1 MNRAQWEKAKDIF
14 EVAVDLA
21 PANRESYLARACGQD
36 QNLLSELK
44 SLVRQY
50 DEAGSFLKSNHL
62 AVIPSRLSGPQASL
76 SPEQILAGR
85 FQILKL
91 LGSGGMGEVYEAMDL
106 RMVERIAVKVIRPDV
121 LSTASVAR
129 LRQEVQLARRVTHS
143 NACRVFDLEEHVFK
157 ESGKEVVFLTMEL
170 LEGLTLAER
179 LQQAKPFKREEA
191 LGIIRQVTEALVAS
205 HAAGIIH
212 RDLKPSN
219 IILVGSGTTPDGVRA
234 VVTDFGLARFCA
246 DARAKPE
253 FPSQSLTG
261 AGQIIGTI
269 SYMAPEQIEGK
280 EATRATDIYALG
292 LIMYEMMCGKKPFSD
307 GTPLAGL
314 VERLKG
320 APPFPRRHVEEIEPD
335 LEALILACLATSPA
349 ERIQDAATIRQV
361 LQGIIKDSSRAA
373 ERWASSSIPRL
384 ASVAVL
390 PFVNMSP
397 ESDKVY
403 FSDGLAEE
411 LMSALAH
418 VEGLR
423 VVARTSAFQFRGS
436 GLDIREIARRLNA
449 TALVEGTVRWDSGR
463 VRIAVQLVNG
473 AEGYHLWSGRF
484 DRQMEDV
491 FTLQEEIANTITK
504 QLKLQLKG
512 GRNSHFVR
520 HRTQSVEGYNLFLKG
535 RFFWN
540 KRTHVGLDK
549 ATEYFKLAIDL
560 DPGFVPALAGLAN
573 CYILSGVYGTR
584 PPQEVFSLAR
594 KTVSKALSLDPEIP
608 EVHSAAACID
618 ALHDWNWPS
627 AERQF
632 QRALKI
638 EPSCALAHH
647 WYATNCLMPQG
658 RWAEASAQLQLAR
671 ECEPLSLAIS
681 TTIGLELHLEGNHDG
696 AIQEYIRVLEMDP
709 NFGVAHF
716 FLGQAYEQKGMFAEA
731 IAALERSVVFSDRS
745 AETIA
750 LLGRAYA
757 LCERLPEA
765 RNLLEELLARAA
777 VQYVSPVLI
786 AQLLLGLNLYD
797 EALHRL
803 EQAVAVRATDLT
815 WIGVRPAFK
824 PLWSEVRFRSICK
837 QIGLSEHN

>member
-1 MNRAQWEKAKDIF
+1 MNLAQWEKAKDIF
-14 EVAVDLA
+14 DVAVDLI
-21 PANRESYLARACGQD
+21 PAAREPYLAAACGED
-36 QNLLSELK
+36 QSLLCELR
-44 SLVRQY
+44 SLVAQY
-50 DEAGSFLKSNHL
+50 DKAGSFLKSNRISMSQPYAGSDL
-62 AVIPSRLSGPQASL
+62 PASL
-76 SPEQILAGR
+76 SPGQILADR
-85 FQILKL
+85 FRILRV

-106 RMVERIAVKVIRPDV
+106 RMAERIALKVIRPDV
-121 LSTASVAR
+121 LSRIAVAR

-143 NACRVFDLEEHVFK
+143 NACRVFDLEEHVLN
-157 ESGKEVVFLTMEL
+157 ESGKQVMFLTMEL
-170 LEGLTLAER
+170 LEGETLAER
-179 LQQAKPFKREEA
+179 LQRPERIKLEEA
-191 LGIIRQVTEALVAS
+191 LAIIRQVTEALVAS

-219 IILVGSGTTPDGVRA
+219 IILVGSGAGRA
-234 VVTDFGLARFCA
+234 VVTDFGLARLCE
-246 DARAKPE
+246 DAKAKSE
-253 FPSQSLTG
+253 FPSQTLTG
-261 AGQIIGTI
+261 AGQIIGTV

-280 EATRATDIYALG
+280 EVTRATDIYALG
-292 LIMYEMMCGKKPFSD
+292 LIMYEMICGRKPFSD
-307 GTPLAGL
+307 GTPLASL

-320 APPFPRRHVEEIEPD
+320 APLSPRRHVEEIEPE
-335 LEALILACLATSPA
+335 LEALILGCLATSPA
-349 ERIQDAATIRQV
+349 ERIQDAARIGQV
-361 LQGIIKDSSRAA
+361 LQGINKDSSRAA
-373 ERWASSSIPRL
+373 ECWVCSSVPSL
-384 ASVAVL
+384 TSVAVL

-411 LMSALAH
+411 LMGALAH

-423 VVARTSAFQFRGS
+423 VVARTSAFQFRES
-436 GLDIREIARRLNA
+436 GLDIREIARRLNV
-449 TALVEGTVRWDSGR
+449 TALVEGTVRWDGGR

-473 AEGYHLWSGRF
+473 AEGYHLWAGRF
-484 DRQMEDV
+484 ERQMEDV

-520 HRTQSVEGYNLFLKG
+520 HRTESIEAYNLFLKG

-540 KRTHVGLDK
+540 KRTHGGLDK
-549 ATEYFKLAIDL
+549 ATEYFKLAMDR
-560 DPGFVPALAGLAN
+560 DPGFAPALAGLAN

-584 PPQEVFSLAR
+584 QPQEVFSLAR
-594 KTVSKALSLDPEIP
+594 ETVSRTLSLDSEIP
-608 EVHSAAACID
+608 EVHCAAACID
-618 ALHDWNWPS
+618 ALHDWNWSS
-627 AERQF
+627 AEHQF

-638 EPSCALAHH
+638 EPNCALAHH

-681 TTIGLELHLEGNHDG
+681 TTIGLELHLEGNYDG
-696 AIQEYIRVLEMDP
+696 AIQEYTKVLEMDP
-709 NFGVAHF
+709 NFSVAHF
-716 FLGQAYEQKGMFAEA
+716 FLGQAYEQKGMFTQA
-731 IAALERSVVFSDRS
+731 ITALDRSVAFSDRS

-757 LCERLPEA
+757 LCERVPEA
-765 RNLLEELLARAA
+765 RALLEELLGRAA

-797 EALHRL
+797 EALSRL
-803 EQAVAVRATDLT
+803 EQAVEVRATDLT

-824 PLWSEVRFRSICK
+824 PLRSEVRFRSICK
-837 QIGLSEHN
+837 QIGLSEHI